1 MIPSDERISRAM
13 HSLEPEVSDVPDL
26 YERVS
31 RGARRRRHYRSGATV
46 LGAALVVAAAALVP
60 ALANSA
66 GPANHTQTAAAPN
79 PGDVDPG
86 FTGRD
91 AHESAAASAA
101 ESAAAEHARETAS
114 VAPSPAVVPATPV
127 KLPADAKGCPT
138 ATSMAPG
145 ADAEAQA
152 TAAAIAAVPMRYG
165 KAAAA
170 KASVAQVYS
179 AASGKGYGIVAD
191 AICGKA
197 LGDNSYVVELN
208 FGDTNS
214 ASVGSGQLF
223 VADFGDLGWQVWFQ
237 YH

>member
-86 FTGRD
+86 FTGRG
-91 AHESAAASAA
+91 
-101 ESAAAEHARETAS
+101 TAGS
-114 VAPSPAVVPATPV
+114 VAPQQTQAVTPGTAQAVTPSPAVVPATPV

-152 TAAAIAAVPMRYG
+152 TAAAIAAVPIRYG